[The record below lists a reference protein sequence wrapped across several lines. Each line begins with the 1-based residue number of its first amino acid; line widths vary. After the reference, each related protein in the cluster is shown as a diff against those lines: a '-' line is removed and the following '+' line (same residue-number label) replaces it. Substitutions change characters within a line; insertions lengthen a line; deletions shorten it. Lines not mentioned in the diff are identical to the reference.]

1 MRFLLHL
8 DITEGMNLLP
18 FNYQYPVSAWVYK
31 TIYEGNHEFAAFLH
45 EKGFVSGSRSYKLFT
60 FSQFRFPP
68 KGFRVAN
75 NCMQL
80 LCSQAQLELSF
91 LVPEAMQHFIGGL
104 FREQTFSI
112 GDKQSKVNFGVR
124 HVEALPFP
132 DFANTVSFSANS
144 PIMVSRYDEN
154 SKYAEYLKPG
164 HADYER
170 ILFDNLARKYAAALE
185 AGLLANSSPALNGTV
200 DMRFSFKEPVKQKG
214 ILVKAGTPMQTQLVG
229 YMYDFE
235 MTAPRELLYIGYFAG
250 FGEKNSL
257 GMGCANYL
265 T

>member
-8 DITEGMNLLP
+8 DIEKGLNLLP
-18 FNYQYPVSAWVYK
+18 FNYQYPVSAWIYK
-31 TIYEGNHEFAAFLH
+31 TIHKDNHEFAAFLH
-45 EKGFVSGSRSYKLFT
+45 EKGFASGSRSYKLCT

-68 KGFRVAN
+68 KGFHVAK

-80 LCSQAQLELSF
+80 LCNEAQLELSF
-91 LVPEAMQHFIGGL
+91 LVPEAMQHFISGL
-104 FREQTFSI
+104 FREQNFSI
-112 GDKQSKVNFGVR
+112 GDKQSKVNFRVR

-132 DFANTVSFSANS
+132 DFENMASFSALS

-170 ILFDNLARKYAAALE
+170 ILFDNLLRKYTAALE
-185 AGLLANSSPALNGTV
+185 AGLIENTKPDLDR
-200 DMRFSFKEPVKQKG
+200 DMNLRFRFKEPVKQKG
-214 ILVKAGTPMQTQLVG
+214 ILVKTGTPMQTQLVG

-235 MTAPRELLYIGYFAG
+235 MTASRELLYIGYFAG

-257 GMGCANYL
+257 GMGCVKHL